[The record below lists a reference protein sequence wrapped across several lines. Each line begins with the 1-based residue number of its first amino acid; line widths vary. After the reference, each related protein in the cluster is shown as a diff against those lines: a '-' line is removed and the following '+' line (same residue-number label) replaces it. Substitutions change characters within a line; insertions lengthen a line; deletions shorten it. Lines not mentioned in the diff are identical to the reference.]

1 MPLHSSKRNLP
12 GPPIPTAAEVDILA
26 VIWRLGQATVREVH
40 DALGKDCNYNTT
52 LKQMQLMMDK
62 GLLVRKERF
71 GSHVYESGVAKDQMQ
86 KRITG
91 DLLRRVF
98 DGSPKGL
105 IMSALGTQAATNEEL
120 TEIRQMIDALDKKKR
135 GSK

>member
-1 MPLHSSKRNLP
+1 MPAAP
-12 GPPIPTAAEVDILA
+12 MPTAAEVDILA

-40 DALGKDCNYNTT
+40 DALRKDCGYNTT
-52 LKQMQLMMDK
+52 LKQMQLMLDK
-62 GLLVRKERF
+62 GLLIRGERF
-71 GSHVYESGVAKDQMQ
+71 GSHVYQAGVAKDRMQ
-86 KRITG
+86 SRITG

-105 IMSALGTQAATNEEL
+105 IMSALGTRTASAEEL
-120 TEIRQMIDALDKKKR
+120 MEIRQMIDELDKKKR

>member
-1 MPLHSSKRNLP
+1 M
-12 GPPIPTAAEVDILA
+12 PTAAEVDILA

-40 DALGKDCNYNTT
+40 EALGKDCGYNTT
-52 LKQMQLMMDK
+52 LKQMELMTAK
-62 GLLVRKERF
+62 GLLTRSERF
-71 GSHVYESGVAKDQMQ
+71 RSHVYETGVAKDQMQ
-86 KRITG
+86 KRLAG

-105 IMSALGTQAATNEEL
+105 VMSALGAQPTSSEEL
-120 TEIRQMIDALDKKKR
+120 AEIRQMIDALDKKKR